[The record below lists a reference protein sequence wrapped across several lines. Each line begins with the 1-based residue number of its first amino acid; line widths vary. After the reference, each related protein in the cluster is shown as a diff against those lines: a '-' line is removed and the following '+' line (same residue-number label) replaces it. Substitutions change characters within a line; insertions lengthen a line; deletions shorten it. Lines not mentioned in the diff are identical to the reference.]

1 MAKQLKSALVRS
13 RDTLLADA
21 VGAVALI
28 VLLLGGLSL
37 PSLF

>member
-1 MAKQLKSALVRS
+1 MTQDIRSAIARS

-21 VGAVALI
+21 LGAVALLVI
-28 VLLLGGLSL
+28 LIGGLSL